1 MSQKLI
7 KILSVFKNL
16 ASWIVSIGSLVVGIL
31 ALCGVASFNNTLVI
45 VMMIIDAVI
54 VFLLGFAV
62 LAQYILTNSGSIQ
75 MDIMKKQMKQHKETI
90 KNLSDNYSF
99 LSGVLCDFSHR
110 LTEITD
116 SYLDKIETINATEDE
131 MRLNGYP
138 NEKIDT
144 LIAKFKIDYD
154 LDHGRKMIEQYDRF
168 LSHITFRTQ
177 SMIES
182 YLLSNGIELKVSISI
197 KQFKDSISYSDTTHF
212 NSQFVYTSYRDSRTW
227 KEKNRSELGNNLY
240 TISKNTDFVQC
251 FQTGICIFN
260 NKTAEDLDFDNE
272 SKYFLEYYNSGA
284 TALITMKMKESF

>member
-116 SYLDKIETINATEDE
+116 SYLDKIETINAI
-131 MRLNGYP
+131 LN
-138 NEKIDT
+138 
-144 LIAKFKIDYD
+144 
-154 LDHGRKMIEQYDRF
+154 
-168 LSHITFRTQ
+168 TF
-177 SMIES
+177 
-182 YLLSNGIELKVSISI
+182 GSI
-197 KQFKDSISYSDTTHF
+197 
-212 NSQFVYTSYRDSRTW
+212 
-227 KEKNRSELGNNLY
+227 LG
-240 TISKNTDFVQC
+240 
-251 FQTGICIFN
+251 
-260 NKTAEDLDFDNE
+260 
-272 SKYFLEYYNSGA
+272 
-284 TALITMKMKESF
+284 